1 MFIFSHA
8 ASGYIAGKVI
18 SRNKSLENHR
28 QIFVGLVILFSL
40 VPDLDSINALTVAG
54 HHSIMHTPIFWT
66 VITLF
71 LWIIGRYFNSSK
83 LKMISIGIFS
93 GSMLHL
99 VTDWIMARTVGIQWF
114 YPFSEMHYYLY
125 TIFPEQGQIPI
136 IEMVQ
141 DPYFTFYMEN
151 TKLVALEIG
160 INVLAVIFIA
170 TNLSVNYKRKI

>member
-18 SRNKSLENHR
+18 SRHKILEKR
-28 QIFVGLVILFSL
+28 RRFFIGLVISFSL
-40 VPDLDSINALTVAG
+40 VPDLDGILALTVAG

-66 VITLF
+66 MVTLF
-71 LWIIGRYFNSSK
+71 LWIISKYLNSSK
-83 LKMISIGIFS
+83 LKIISISVFF

-99 VTDWIMARTVGIQWF
+99 VTDWITARTVGIQWF
-114 YPFSEMHYYLY
+114 YPFSEKNYFLFP
-125 TIFPEQGQIPI
+125 IFPEQGQIPI

-151 TKLVALEIG
+151 TKLAALEIG
-160 INVLAVIFIA
+160 INILAVIIIVKNFI
-170 TNLSVNYKRKI
+170 NKS